1 MSPLYYKQIINN
13 PSATITKKKKKYNN
27 KRNPREK
34 MIRAKSQN
42 TVENTA
48 LIQRLINVIS
58 ATLKNNKKFTFHKRI
73 LNRLNWQPWIKKK
86 KKKYF
91 IRQLPHRSQRKKK
104 KDQNFQSLP
113 LMLRY
118 DVKLDAGISD
128 IHTASTELM
137 SVTDEESF

>member
-73 LNRLNWQPWIKKK
+73 LNRLNWQPWIKNNKK

-104 KDQNFQSLP
+104 RS
-113 LMLRY
+113 
-118 DVKLDAGISD
+118 KLSVASIDAEI
-128 IHTASTELM
+128 
-137 SVTDEESF
+137 

>member
-73 LNRLNWQPWIKKK
+73 LNHLNWQPWIKNNKK
-86 KKKYF
+86 KKKV
-91 IRQLPHRSQRKKK
+91 LHSSTTSPESKKRKKR
-104 KDQNFQSLP
+104 S
-113 LMLRY
+113 
-118 DVKLDAGISD
+118 KLSVASIDAEI
-128 IHTASTELM
+128 
-137 SVTDEESF
+137 

>member
-13 PSATITKKKKKYNN
+13 PSATITKKKYNN

-73 LNRLNWQPWIKKK
+73 LNRFNWQPWIKNKTKK
-86 KKKYF
+86 STSFVNYLTGVKEKK
-91 IRQLPHRSQRKKK
+91 RS
-104 KDQNFQSLP
+104 
-113 LMLRY
+113 
-118 DVKLDAGISD
+118 KLSVASIDAEI
-128 IHTASTELM
+128 
-137 SVTDEESF
+137 

>member
-13 PSATITKKKKKYNN
+13 PSATITKKKYNN

-73 LNRLNWQPWIKKK
+73 LNRLNWQPWIKNKTKK
-86 KKKYF
+86 KV
-91 IRQLPHRSQRKKK
+91 LHLSTTSPESKKK

>member
-1 MSPLYYKQIINN
+1 
-13 PSATITKKKKKYNN
+13 
-27 KRNPREK
+27 

-58 ATLKNNKKFTFHKRI
+58 ATLKNSKKFTFHKWI
-73 LNRLNWQPWIKKK
+73 LNRLNWQPWIKNKTKQKK
-86 KKKYF
+86 V
-91 IRQLPHRSQRKKK
+91 LHLSTTSPESKKK

-118 DVKLDAGISD
+118 DVKLDAGISN

>member
-73 LNRLNWQPWIKKK
+73 LNRLNWQPWIKNNNKKKSTSFVNYLTGVKEKK
-86 KKKYF
+86 KKIKTF
-91 IRQLPHRSQRKKK
+91 SRFH
-104 KDQNFQSLP
+104 
-113 LMLRY
+113 
-118 DVKLDAGISD
+118 
-128 IHTASTELM
+128 
-137 SVTDEESF
+137 

>member
-1 MSPLYYKQIINN
+1 
-13 PSATITKKKKKYNN
+13 
-27 KRNPREK
+27 

-73 LNRLNWQPWIKKK
+73 LNRLNWQPWIKNNNKK

>member
-1 MSPLYYKQIINN
+1 
-13 PSATITKKKKKYNN
+13 
-27 KRNPREK
+27 

-73 LNRLNWQPWIKKK
+73 LNRLNWQPWIKNNNNK

-91 IRQLPHRSQRKKK
+91 IRQLPHRSQRKKRK
-104 KDQNFQSLP
+104 RS
-113 LMLRY
+113 
-118 DVKLDAGISD
+118 KLSVASIDAEI
-128 IHTASTELM
+128 
-137 SVTDEESF
+137 

>member
-1 MSPLYYKQIINN
+1 
-13 PSATITKKKKKYNN
+13 
-27 KRNPREK
+27 

-73 LNRLNWQPWIKKK
+73 LNRLNWQPWIKNKTKK
-86 KKKYF
+86 STSFVNYLTGVKE
-91 IRQLPHRSQRKKK
+91 KK

-118 DVKLDAGISD
+118 DVKLDAGISN

>member
-13 PSATITKKKKKYNN
+13 PSATITKKKKYNN

-73 LNRLNWQPWIKKK
+73 LNRLNWQPWIKNNNKK
-86 KKKYF
+86 KSTSFVNYLTGVKE
-91 IRQLPHRSQRKKK
+91 KK

>member
-73 LNRLNWQPWIKKK
+73 LNRLNWQPWIKNNKK
-86 KKKYF
+86 KKKV
-91 IRQLPHRSQRKKK
+91 LHSSTTSPESKKK
-104 KDQNFQSLP
+104 KKRS
-113 LMLRY
+113 
-118 DVKLDAGISD
+118 KLSVASIDAEI
-128 IHTASTELM
+128 
-137 SVTDEESF
+137 

>member
-73 LNRLNWQPWIKKK
+73 LNRLNWQPWIKNNK

-104 KDQNFQSLP
+104 KRS
-113 LMLRY
+113 
-118 DVKLDAGISD
+118 KLSVASIDAEI
-128 IHTASTELM
+128 
-137 SVTDEESF
+137 

>member
-73 LNRLNWQPWIKKK
+73 LNRLNWQPWIKNNKK
-86 KKKYF
+86 KKSTSFVNYLTGVKE
-91 IRQLPHRSQRKKK
+91 KKK
-104 KDQNFQSLP
+104 RS
-113 LMLRY
+113 
-118 DVKLDAGISD
+118 KLSVASIDAEI
-128 IHTASTELM
+128 
-137 SVTDEESF
+137 

>member
-1 MSPLYYKQIINN
+1 
-13 PSATITKKKKKYNN
+13 
-27 KRNPREK
+27 

-58 ATLKNNKKFTFHKRI
+58 ASLKNNKKFTFHKRI
-73 LNRLNWQPWIKKK
+73 LNRLNWQPWIKNNKK
-86 KKKYF
+86 KSTSFVNYLTGVKE
-91 IRQLPHRSQRKKK
+91 KKK

>member
-13 PSATITKKKKKYNN
+13 PSATITKKKKYNN

-73 LNRLNWQPWIKKK
+73 LNRLNWQPWIKNNNKKKVLHSSTTSPESKK
-86 KKKYF
+86 KKKIKTF
-91 IRQLPHRSQRKKK
+91 SRFH
-104 KDQNFQSLP
+104 
-113 LMLRY
+113 
-118 DVKLDAGISD
+118 
-128 IHTASTELM
+128 
-137 SVTDEESF
+137 